1 MYIGTFCV
9 FWCIQNVIILIYV
22 SEKNIE
28 DMILNPERREFLKDL
43 WSGKYGA
50 DLSMKH
56 EFEEDGSF
64 RKLCI

>member
-1 MYIGTFCV
+1 M
-9 FWCIQNVIILIYV
+9 IILIYV